1 MPNSMQ
7 IHGYK
12 PRISILLGLAYG
24 ARETAVPA
32 RALLEPTLL
41 LTGRSAAVVY
51 SQPAAELKR
60 LADAGVIIKIARGYY
75 AAVPI
80 GKQGGAWLP
89 SMEDLTAGL
98 ASAVYGLGR
107 GALWGLSAARVHGA
121 VPRAIAAGYALGPAQ
136 HRPVTLL
143 ARPGQVTFRKRD
155 PERLDLDFLE
165 TELGPGRVTSVA
177 QTILDLSS
185 RAFDDEGD
193 PRTEAVRN
201 LMTSVDA
208 DELADLAVRVRG
220 QAALH
225 RARTLVAHAH

>member
-1 MPNSMQ
+1 M
-7 IHGYK
+7 
-12 PRISILLGLAYG
+12 
-24 ARETAVPA
+24 
-32 RALLEPTLL
+32 
-41 LTGRSAAVVY
+41 Y

-60 LADAGVIIKIARGYY
+60 LTEAGAIIKIARGYY

-89 SMEDLTAGL
+89 SMEDLTAGM
-98 ASAVYGLGR
+98 ASAVYGPGS

-143 ARPGQVTFRKRD
+143 ARSGRVMFRKRD
-155 PERLDLDFLE
+155 PERLDLDFLD
-165 TELGPGRVTSVA
+165 TELGPGLVTSVA
-177 QTILDLSS
+177 QTVIDLSS
-185 RAFDDEGD
+185 RAFNDDAD

-201 LMTSVDA
+201 LMRAVDA

-220 QAALH
+220 QAALD
-225 RARTLVAHAH
+225 RARKLVAHAE